1 MENNVNLGNTEVFMK
16 TKAEVSATVLR
27 AIKILNHLKETPGPQ
42 SISYISKDLELSP
55 TIVHRLLT
63 TLKTEGF
70 VFQDAQS
77 KLYSLGSV
85 FLEYANKI
93 VTELPF
99 ATIVEP
105 WLIRLRNTTGE
116 TVGFYIPNGHTRLCV
131 MEYESQQ
138 EIRRSV
144 GVGKQLPIY
153 VGATGRAILAFQPQ
167 ETQQR
172 VLKSLPLEER
182 DIVVGKMQATKEQ
195 GYAISVEEIT
205 ANVSALSAPVF
216 DQQHRVVGA
225 LSISGPAFRFDDE
238 MVARHIP
245 TLLHAT
251 AEISKSFV

>member
-1 MENNVNLGNTEVFMK
+1 MK
-16 TKAEVSATVLR
+16 TKVDVSATVLR
-27 AIKILNHLKETPGPQ
+27 AIKVLKHLKETPGPQ
-42 SISYISKDLELSP
+42 SVSYISKDLEVSP

-63 TLKTEGF
+63 TLKMEGF

-77 KLYSLGSV
+77 KLYSLGPV

-99 ATIVEP
+99 APIVEP
-105 WLIRLRNTTGE
+105 WLIRLRNQTSE
-116 TVGFYIPNGHTRLCV
+116 TAGFYIPNGHTRLCV

-144 GVGKQLPIY
+144 GVGKQYPIY
-153 VGATGRAILAFQPQ
+153 KGATGRAILAYQSK

-172 VLKSLPLEER
+172 VLQGLPPEER
-182 DIVVGKMQATKEQ
+182 IVLDKKIQATRKH
-195 GYAISVEEIT
+195 GYAISVEEIN

-216 DQQHRVVGA
+216 DQQQHVLGA
-225 LSISGPAFRFDDE
+225 LSVSGPAFRFNDE
-238 MVARHIP
+238 KIEEHIP

-251 AEISKSFV
+251 LEISKLFD